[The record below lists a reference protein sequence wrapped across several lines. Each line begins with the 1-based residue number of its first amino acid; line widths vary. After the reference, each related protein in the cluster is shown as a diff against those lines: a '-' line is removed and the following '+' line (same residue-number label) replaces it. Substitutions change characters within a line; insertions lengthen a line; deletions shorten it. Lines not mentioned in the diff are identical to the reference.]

1 MMKRAYI
8 YFNYTNK
15 EVLQDYLNIVKES
28 LENNDYAVEYTNSLS
43 YCEKKGLIVFPVA
56 YDAFKFYLKGFRN
69 FVLWQQGAVADES
82 YMRNSSRV
90 RYHILNLID
99 IFMMKKAKLVL
110 YVSDEMRIVYEK
122 RGKCSFKNKSY
133 IMPCFNERFDEEIY
147 KIKDYTK
154 PVFTYVGSLAEWQCF
169 DQTAE
174 LYSKIEKRIPNS
186 KLKVLTFNVD
196 EAEEIIKRKGI
207 TNYEVKCVP
216 KEEVNRELQEA
227 VFGFIIREDNTV
239 NRVAT
244 PTKLSSYIAAGVI
257 PIFSSCIKD
266 FEVLSNKYDYVK
278 TIPNSLGDSAKII
291 VDFAKLPINK
301 ENVRKEFK
309 DIFDTYYN
317 RALHIADLSVMFSRI
332 L

>member
-1 MMKRAYI
+1 MKRAYI
-8 YFNYTNK
+8 YFNYTNI
-15 EVLQDYLNIVKES
+15 EVLQDYLNIVKKS
-28 LENNDYAVEYTNSLS
+28 LENNGYIVEYTKTLS
-43 YCEKKGLIVFPVA
+43 CCKRKDLIVFPVA

-99 IFMMKKAKLVL
+99 IFMMKKARCVL
-110 YVSDEMRIVYEK
+110 FVSEEMRRIYER
-122 RGKCSFKNKSY
+122 RGKSSFKSKSY
-133 IMPCFNERFDEEIY
+133 IMPCFNEQFDEKIY
-147 KIKDYTK
+147 EHKDYNK

-169 DQTAE
+169 DETAE
-174 LYSKIEKRIPNS
+174 FYSKLEKKVPKS
-186 KLKVLTFNVD
+186 KLKVLTFSVD
-196 EAEEIIKRKGI
+196 EARNILEKKGI
-207 TNYEVKCVP
+207 KNYEVKCVP

-227 VFGFIIREDNTV
+227 VFGFIIREDNIV

-266 FEVLSNKYDYVK
+266 FEALAKKYKYVQA
-278 TIPNSLGDSAKII
+278 IPDTKEDSVDEI
-291 VDFAKLPINK
+291 VDFVSNSINK
-301 ENVRKEFK
+301 DELETEYC
-309 DIFDTYYN
+309 DIFNTYYN
-317 RALHIADLSVMFSRI
+317 RDYHITNISLLFSKI